1 MYSLEKSNLTVH
13 QCHEKVLCSLL
24 HKSTACHVQGSVVRS
39 ELSGLLSSM
48 LASHCPT
55 LPKRGLDFCSQICTA
70 VADRQ
75 EQHKSGLLCLQVSGH
90 TGIRDTK

>member
-1 MYSLEKSNLTVH
+1 MYSLKKSNITVH
-13 QCHEKVLCSLL
+13 QCHEKVLCSPL

-55 LPKRGLDFCSQICTA
+55 LPSRGLDFCSQFCTA

-90 TGIRDTK
+90 IGTRDTE